1 MGVKPPNRFAVRTI
15 FQSRRSIAGKR
26 NRRVKKDVGRIDV
39 GKSSAQRGQFK
50 KVVSPS
56 QKKSA
61 VAHAVPQRL
70 CSVRRACTYLSLPR
84 STYRYIP
91 KPLTDR
97 REQLY
102 QRNHCFILASSALW
116 LPPPPRLVGK
126 RGLGGKSYAGP
137 AHSSAGRA

>member
-1 MGVKPPNRFAVRTI
+1 M
-15 FQSRRSIAGKR
+15 
-26 NRRVKKDVGRIDV
+26 
-39 GKSSAQRGQFK
+39 
-50 KVVSPS
+50 VSPS

-116 LPPPPRLVGK
+116 LPPHPRLVGK
-126 RGLGGKSYAGP
+126 RGLDGKFVSKSSAFVGGKGLKYALNPRKFLDAGALPGYRLRLCIVITYGP
-137 AHSSAGRA
+137 GISSLIGPTAAVR